1 MSCWKLTQSTREPTT
16 TSLRAMIALAETVS
30 TCPHTHLAAEPTV
43 ETGVLCW
50 CHHPTAVCQLHKGSS
65 IIIENTLI
73 ELVYIHTYWTNPN
86 VDSHLNTELS
96 WDSYRALPLNWLTN
110 QASPLSTEIFW
121 FSFFEHHSGLW
132 APLTHAC
139 YAHLANYSIVNLISG
154 CSSYHWVQ
162 FGLPHKVDY
171 TA

>member
-96 WDSYRALPLNWLTN
+96 WDSYRVLPLNWPTN
-110 QASPLSTEIFW
+110 QAYPLSTEIFLIQL
-121 FSFFEHHSGLW
+121 LW
-132 APLTHAC
+132 APLGSLSTTHSRMLC
-139 YAHLANYSIVNLISG
+139 TLSKLQYRESN
-154 CSSYHWVQ
+154 
-162 FGLPHKVDY
+162 
-171 TA
+171 